1 MIVDLLTHGL
11 EAHATTMPQTERREI
26 IPAAGPVRGTV
37 RPPGSKSIT
46 NRALVCA
53 ALADGLSELRGALAS
68 DDTAVMI
75 ESLGRLGMETDF
87 DTGASLMTVR
97 GCGGMI
103 PRHGADLFV
112 GNSGTTIRFLAAVCA
127 LGTGTFRLDGVP
139 RMRER
144 PIGDLVEALAQL
156 GVHVRAESP
165 GGCPPVVLEAA
176 GLCGGAVSVRG
187 DVSSQFLSGMLL
199 ALPCAAGPTDIQV
212 EGALV
217 SVPYVEMT
225 LDVMRAFSVEVP
237 RPATGA
243 YHVPA
248 PQKYRARAYDVE
260 PDASAASYF
269 WAAAAITQG
278 SVTVIGLGLNSLQG
292 DVQFCDCL
300 ARMGCQVRYTAEGI
314 TVTGGPL
321 SGIEIDMNAISDT
334 VQTLSVVAL
343 FAKGPTTIRG
353 VGHIRHKETD
363 RIGNLAI
370 ELRKLGAAVEVLDDG
385 LRITPGSLR
394 GTEIETYDDHRMAM
408 SLALAGLMQPG
419 VIICDPGCTAKTYP
433 RFFED
438 LERLVA
444 ASNAA
449 RQLR

>member
-1 MIVDLLTHGL
+1 MVVDLFKHGP
-11 EAHATTMPQTERREI
+11 EAHATTMPQSERIEI
-26 IPAAGPVRGTV
+26 KPASTPVRGTV

-53 ALADGLSELRGALAS
+53 ALAGGVSELRGALAS

-75 ESLGRLGMETDF
+75 DSLRRLGVETDF
-87 DTGASLMTVR
+87 NTAASLITVR
-97 GCGGMI
+97 GCGGKL
-103 PRHGADLFV
+103 PRHGAELFV

-127 LGTGTFRLDGVP
+127 LGTGTFRLDGVA

-144 PIGDLVEALAQL
+144 PIGDLVDALAHL
-156 GVHVRAESP
+156 GVEVRAESA
-165 GGCPPVVLEAA
+165 GGCPPVVLNAA
-176 GLCGGAVSVRG
+176 GLRGGTVNVRG
-187 DVSSQFLSGMLL
+187 DVSSQFLSGLLL
-199 ALPCAAGPTDIQV
+199 ALPCAARLTSIHV
-212 EGALV
+212 EGPLV

-225 LDVMRAFSVEVP
+225 LDVMRAFGAEVL
-237 RPATGA
+237 RPSAA
-243 YHVPA
+243 VYEVPA
-248 PQKYRARAYDVE
+248 PQKYAARSYDIE

-278 SVTVIGLGLNSLQG
+278 SVTVAGLGLGSLQG

-300 ARMGCQVRYTAEGI
+300 ARMGCQVRYSADGT

-321 SGIEIDMNAISDT
+321 TGIELDMNAISDT

-353 VGHIRHKETD
+353 VAHIRHKETD

-370 ELRKLGAAVEVLDDG
+370 ELRKLGACVEVLDDG
-385 LRITPGSLR
+385 LRITPGPLR
-394 GTEIETYDDHRMAM
+394 CAELETYDDHRMAM
-408 SLALAGLMQPG
+408 SLALAGLKQPG
-419 VIICDPGCTAKTYP
+419 VVIHDPGCTAKTYP

-438 LERLVA
+438 FQSLTDSA
-444 ASNAA
+444 
-449 RQLR
+449 